1 MLRIDE
7 YSMNQLIDMKN
18 DIIDEI
24 NTNYSDELDHDND
37 DTPSDRVRE
46 LLRDYKIVCNEIS
59 LRESRVRKFDR
70 IISSG
75 MTVKKYYQDMESF
88 SQNFVAVSN
97 DWYSAHHDY
106 HDDLMWTNIGRQ
118 RTSI

>member
-7 YSMNQLIDMKN
+7 YSMSQLIDMKN

-24 NTNYSDELDHDND
+24 STNYSDELDRDND

-46 LLRDYKIVCNEIS
+46 LLHDYKIVCNEIS
-59 LRESRVRKFDR
+59 LREGRVRKFDR
-70 IISSG
+70 IISSNLS
-75 MTVKKYYQDMESF
+75 VKKYYQEMDNY
-88 SQNFVAVSN
+88 SQNFVTISN

-106 HDDLMWTNIGRQ
+106 HASMI
-118 RTSI
+118 